1 MNTEDK
7 LYNKIKTA
15 SEKGETPNFP
25 GMDKVWNRVEDK
37 LEANVSKTE
46 STKWKKIAIAASVL
60 VLGTIGYQFFN
71 SNNEIEIQ
79 ESVVINKDSI
89 ITNEVIV
96 EHNSFV
102 EDKNEIEK
110 IQPKNPAIV
119 TNAEEVLKTQIEK
132 PAAVVIVE
140 EKTIQPFK
148 DESIQTVADKMDD
161 TEMSLMPQNNVYK
174 ASPKYEVTYTE
185 AAVAK
190 SATQTKKEEPLIIM
204 DGKAKKGMKAE
215 QLNGKEIDSI
225 VYLANPLYIING
237 EEFSEQELFG
247 PKPTSKYAPLNKQD
261 ITATTVYQGEDAIK
275 LYGNKGKNG
284 VVIITTKNGKP
295 KN

>member
-15 SEKGETPNFP
+15 SQKNETPNFP
-25 GMDKVWNRVEDK
+25 GMEKVWNRVEDK
-37 LEANVSKTE
+37 LDANVSKTE
-46 STKWKKIAIAASVL
+46 STKWKTIAIAASVL

-71 SNNEIEIQ
+71 AENDIEIQ
-79 ESVVINKDSI
+79 ESVVFSNDSI
-89 ITNEVIV
+89 NSNEIV
-96 EHNSFV
+96 V
-102 EDKNEIEK
+102 ENDVSSPEKIEIEK
-110 IQPKNPAIV
+110 VQPNNPAIV
-119 TNAEEVLKTQIEK
+119 TNAEEILKTQIEK
-132 PAAVVIVE
+132 PTTIVAVE
-140 EKTIQPFK
+140 EKA
-148 DESIQTVADKMDD
+148 IQTYNDVPFETVSDKMDD
-161 TEMSLMPQNNVYK
+161 KEMSLMPQNNAYK
-174 ASPKYEVTYTE
+174 TNPKYEVTYTE

-190 SATQTKKEEPLIIM
+190 SATQDKKADPLIIV
-204 DGKAKKGMKAE
+204 DGNAKKGMKAE
-215 QLNGKEIDSI
+215 QLNGEEIDSI

-237 EEFSEQELFG
+237 EEFSEEELFG
-247 PKPTSKYAPLNKQD
+247 KNPTSKYAPLNKQD